1 MAVPLAAIGAGVS
14 ALGALKGVFGGRG
27 GGAKARRRAVSALRA
42 ARPTGYLLPE
52 DYRAAELTR
61 GRLTEGVARRGQ
73 LEGYEIG
80 RRYQARGLAGS
91 PAEERTRARLQ
102 TETLL
107 GAQHAGESAE
117 EQLYKVKTGREA
129 FDREKELAIFGAEA
143 GEAAR
148 QSSRDQAQT
157 GAFWNSL
164 NEFIPTIMTSLRTG
178 AAPAPGA
185 ANTTTG
191 RPSNDAYT
199 PAGYDPDVE
208 NLFSTGR

>member
-1 MAVPLAAIGAGVS
+1 MAIPLAAIGAGVS
-14 ALGALKGVFGGRG
+14 ALGAVKGLFGGGG
-27 GGAKARRRAVSALRA
+27 GGAKARRRAVAQLRA

-91 PAEERTRARLQ
+91 PAEERTRARLAN
-102 TETLL
+102 ETLV

-117 EQLYKVKTGREA
+117 EQLYNIRQGREA
-129 FDREKELAIFGAEA
+129 FEREKELAIFGAEA

-148 QSSRDQAQT
+148 QSARDQAQT

-164 NEFIPTIMTSLRTG
+164 NEFIPTIMTSLRTS
-178 AAPAPGA
+178 AAPAPT
-185 ANTTTG
+185 TTTG
-191 RPSNDAYT
+191 RPDNSNYT
-199 PAGYDPDVE
+199 PGYDPDAE
-208 NLFSTGR
+208 DLFRTGRMP